1 MAPLISHIDDY
12 RQLRSTFKKNK
23 KKTTMATSVQV
34 LSKRKPY
41 LKPHVQLEPRGFLE
55 GYFEGVP
62 HGVPRLQELGP
73 KVLALEVLAL
83 QSSLM
88 YVSVKRDT

>member
-1 MAPLISHIDDY
+1 MP
-12 RQLRSTFKKNK
+12 
-23 KKTTMATSVQV
+23 TTMATSVQV

-55 GYFEGVP
+55 GFFEGVP

-73 KVLALEVLAL
+73 KIHIITSLEL
-83 QSSLM
+83 
-88 YVSVKRDT
+88 D

>member
-1 MAPLISHIDDY
+1 
-12 RQLRSTFKKNK
+12 
-23 KKTTMATSVQV
+23 MATSVQV

-73 KVLALEVLAL
+73 YIEIHINMPHNMNFDKSGVYINPIFQHFLSREN
-83 QSSLM
+83 
-88 YVSVKRDT
+88 D

>member
-1 MAPLISHIDDY
+1 MP
-12 RQLRSTFKKNK
+12 
-23 KKTTMATSVQV
+23 TTMATSVQV

-55 GYFEGVP
+55 GFFEGVP

-73 KVLALEVLAL
+73 
-83 QSSLM
+83 
-88 YVSVKRDT
+88 YVTLTANIWSRI

>member
-1 MAPLISHIDDY
+1 MP
-12 RQLRSTFKKNK
+12 
-23 KKTTMATSVQV
+23 TTMATSVQV

-55 GYFEGVP
+55 GFFEGVP

-73 KVLALEVLAL
+73 KLIP
-83 QSSLM
+83 
-88 YVSVKRDT
+88 YVIVEGCEITTGRGQF

>member
-1 MAPLISHIDDY
+1 MP
-12 RQLRSTFKKNK
+12 
-23 KKTTMATSVQV
+23 TTMATSVQV

-55 GYFEGVP
+55 GFFEGVP

-73 KVLALEVLAL
+73 NATDFPASLTALWLITKGKGDNKIVDF
-83 QSSLM
+83 M
-88 YVSVKRDT
+88 V

>member
-1 MAPLISHIDDY
+1 MP
-12 RQLRSTFKKNK
+12 
-23 KKTTMATSVQV
+23 TTMATSVQV

-55 GYFEGVP
+55 GFFEGVP

-73 KVLALEVLAL
+73 KAE
-83 QSSLM
+83 QKDPF
-88 YVSVKRDT
+88 VKGVILLPLT